1 MNDVNFREWLSLVES
16 SFLQIKKVIKELY
29 NIKLLLDEELSIL
42 FAEKVAV
49 FYKEFYSLFDTY
61 SLEAPEPQ
69 EYLKQLFSSDLEK
82 LMKSYSEILYFK
94 QVIEDL
100 TGNEFEIPRQILE
113 VWFVI
118 KPKYIE
124 DFITAQYIE
133 LSCKE
138 V

>member
-1 MNDVNFREWLSLVES
+1 MNDVNFREWLSLIES

-82 LMKSYSEILYFK
+82 FMKSYSEILYFK

>member
-1 MNDVNFREWLSLVES
+1 MSDFDFKEWLSLIES
-16 SFLQIKKVIKELY
+16 SFFKIKRDIKELY
-29 NIKLLLDEELSIL
+29 NIKLLLDEELAIL
-42 FAEKVAV
+42 FVEKVAV

-100 TGNEFEIPRQILE
+100 TGNKIEIPGQILE

-118 KPKYIE
+118 KPRYIE
-124 DFITAQYIE
+124 DFIAAQYIE
-133 LSCKE
+133 LSSKE

>member
-1 MNDVNFREWLSLVES
+1 MNDIDFREWLSLIER

-42 FAEKVAV
+42 FVEKVAV

-69 EYLKQLFSSDLEK
+69 EYLKQLFFSDLEK

-100 TGNEFEIPRQILE
+100 TSNKIEIPRQILE

-124 DFITAQYIE
+124 DFIAAQYIE
-133 LSCKE
+133 LSSKE

>member
-1 MNDVNFREWLSLVES
+1 MKKAILTLFHLQNKSERLSTEIISRQPFYFNFTQAIKSAKEKKYEWCQS
-16 SFLQIKKVIKELY
+16 
-29 NIKLLLDEELSIL
+29 
-42 FAEKVAV
+42 V

-100 TGNEFEIPRQILE
+100 TGNEFEI
-113 VWFVI
+113 
-118 KPKYIE
+118 
-124 DFITAQYIE
+124 
-133 LSCKE
+133 
-138 V
+138 